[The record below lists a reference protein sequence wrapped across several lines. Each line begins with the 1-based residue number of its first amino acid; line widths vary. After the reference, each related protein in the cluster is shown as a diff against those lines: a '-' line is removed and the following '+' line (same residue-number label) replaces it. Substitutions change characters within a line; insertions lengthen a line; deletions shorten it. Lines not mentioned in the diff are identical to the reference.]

1 MFGKF
6 FYGQLSLH
14 EAFWKFSV
22 LGLAALGFLAVIFK
36 RILMQTVNY
45 EQNFFRVATN
55 ALSFV
60 KDSST
65 SMVIFAVYIAS
76 FCALIVYSIIC
87 IGGMWNTYKEYDKSK
102 TLAAICMLIVWV
114 MIFFA
119 VKYALY

>member
-6 FYGQLSLH
+6 FYGQLSLR

-22 LGLAALGFLAVIFK
+22 LGLTALGFLAVIFK

-45 EQNFFRVATN
+45 EQNFLRVATN

-65 SMVIFAVYIAS
+65 SMAIFAVYIAS
-76 FCALIVYSIIC
+76 FIALIIYSIIC

-102 TLAAICMLIVWV
+102 TLAVICMLLVWV

-119 VKYALY
+119 VKYAIY

>member
-6 FYGQLSLH
+6 FYGQVSLR

-22 LGLAALGFLAVIFK
+22 LGLTALSFLTIIFK
-36 RILMQTVNY
+36 RILTQTVNY
-45 EQNFFRVATN
+45 EQNFLKVAAS

-76 FCALIVYSIIC
+76 FAALIIYSIIC
-87 IGGMWNTYKEYDKSK
+87 VGGMWNTYKEYDKSK
-102 TLAAICMLIVWV
+102 TLAAICMILVWV
-114 MIFFA
+114 MVFFS
-119 VKYALY
+119 VKYAIY